1 MRNKLL
7 IDKWASNSD
16 YWLKKSEDL
25 VTASNQVSYQGY
37 HAVPEKSIMG
47 NKLEQELQGAAL
59 NIAGMV
65 AVLVLGSV
73 ALIAI
78 SNTQIRA

>member
-7 IDKWASNSD
+7 IDRWASNSD

-25 VTASNQVSYQGY
+25 VTNQVSYQGY
-37 HAVPEKSIMG
+37 HAVPENSLMG
-47 NKLEQELQGAAL
+47 NKLEQEIQGVAL